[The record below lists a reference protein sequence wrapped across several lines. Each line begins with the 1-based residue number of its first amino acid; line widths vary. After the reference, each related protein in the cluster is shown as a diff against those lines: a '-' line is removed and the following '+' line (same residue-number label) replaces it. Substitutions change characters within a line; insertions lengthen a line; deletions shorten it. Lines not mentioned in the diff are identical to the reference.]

1 MLAVIRRV
9 IAVTLVGVFVV
20 PWAVADDGY
29 DLVDAEEFSRSMAA
43 PDDDEEFFARDLD
56 PLAPEIQVKKPGEG
70 SDYEAPIDIELSFLS
85 AADAAID
92 LDSLKITYGSLGI
105 NVTKRVTDHATVT
118 ASGILSRGAKLPAGR
133 HKLTVSIAD
142 DQGRV
147 GKRRFKFRIVE

>member
-1 MLAVIRRV
+1 MQAVICRV
-9 IAVTLVGVFVV
+9 IEITLIGVFVV
-20 PWAVADDGY
+20 PWADAEESY
-29 DLVDAEEFSRSMAA
+29 DLIDAAEFSRSLAA
-43 PDDDEEFFARDLD
+43 PDDDEEFFSRDVD

-85 AADAAID
+85 AADAKID

-105 NVTKRVTDHATVT
+105 NVTERVTDHATVT
-118 ASGILSRGAKLPAGR
+118 ATGILSKGAKLPAGR

-147 GKRRFKFRIVE
+147 GKRRFKFRIVD

>member
-1 MLAVIRRV
+1 MQAVICRV
-9 IAVTLVGVFVV
+9 IAITLTGVFVV
-20 PWAVADDGY
+20 PWADAEESY
-29 DLVDAEEFSRSMAA
+29 DLIDAAEFSRSLAA
-43 PDDDEEFFARDLD
+43 PDDDEEFFSRDVD

-85 AADAAID
+85 AADAKID

-105 NVTKRVTDHATVT
+105 NVTERVTDHATVT
-118 ASGILSRGAKLPAGR
+118 ATGILSKGAKLPAGR

-147 GKRRFKFRIVE
+147 GKRRFKFRIVD

>member
-1 MLAVIRRV
+1 MRANIRRV
-9 IAVTLVGVFVV
+9 VALALVTVFAVS
-20 PWAVADDGY
+20 WAVAEEGY
-29 DLVDAEEFSRSMAA
+29 DLIDAAEFSRSLAA
-43 PDDDEEFFARDLD
+43 PDDDEEFFSRDVD

-85 AADAAID
+85 VAGAEID

-105 NVTKRVTDHATVT
+105 NVTERVTEHATVT
-118 ASGILSRGAKLPAGR
+118 TTGILSKGAKLPAGR